1 MNKKLLAALVAAVSF
16 QAVGAENVDAQQ
28 AERSYLND
36 GWYLGVDIIDTDVNA
51 TNWDGASSAGEV
63 SSTSAALAIGYN
75 FHIADSFVVGL
86 EAEYA
91 HYGSFDIALK
101 GDTAVNNLEFSAFN
115 LNVKPQYYFGH
126 SGFYLGGIFGIGGV
140 GGENKSNGSEASGS
154 SVLYGVEA
162 GYAFNNNWSINAGYR
177 TTTAE
182 YDNADFD
189 MDTLFL
195 GLDYKF

>member
-1 MNKKLLAALVAAVSF
+1 MKMKYLAALIAVASTQV
-16 QAVGAENVDAQQ
+16 VGAENLDTQ
-28 AERSYLND
+28 RGYLEN
-36 GWYLGVDIIDTDVNA
+36 GWYVGADIIDTDVNA
-51 TNWDGASSAGEV
+51 TNWSGASSAGDV

-75 FHIADSFVVGL
+75 FHIVDSFVVGL

-91 HYGSFDIALK
+91 YYGTFDIVLK
-101 GDTAVNNLEFSAFN
+101 GETVVNSLEFSAFN
-115 LNVKPQYYFGH
+115 LNVKPQYYFGN
-126 SGFYLGGIFGIGGV
+126 SDFYLGGIFGIGGV
-140 GGENKSNGSEASGS
+140 GAENKSNGSEASGS

-162 GYAFNNNWSINAGYR
+162 GYAFNNNWNINAGYR

>member
-1 MNKKLLAALVAAVSF
+1 MNKQLLAALIAAVSF
-16 QAVGAENVDAQQ
+16 QAVGAESVETQQ
-28 AERSYLND
+28 AGRGHLAN
-36 GWYLGVDIIDTDVNA
+36 GWYLGADIIDTDLN
-51 TNWDGASSAGEV
+51 TKNWDGVSSTGEV

-75 FHIADSFVVGL
+75 FHIADTFVVGF

-91 HYGSFDIALK
+91 YYGSFDVVL
-101 GDTAVNNLEFSAFN
+101 NNSSTVRNLNFAAFN
-115 LNVKPQYYFGH
+115 LNVKPQFYFGN
-126 SGFYLGGIFGIGGV
+126 SDFYLGGIFGIGGV
-140 GGENKSNGSEASGS
+140 GAENESNGSTASGS

-162 GYAFNNNWSINAGYR
+162 GYTFNNHWSINAGYR

-189 MDTLFL
+189 MDTMFL